1 MPLDEE
7 GLVRVLLFVR
17 PMQPLAAEVEVTV
30 DTVHHIMQPLA
41 IFEPIHQQ
49 VFNTRRAVQHRRR
62 VDELER
68 KVRADGLSP
77 AWMCISLTMVS
88 FASET
93 VCSQI
98 HALQP
103 PPPTGAPLT
112 AAPPEPLTGP
122 QAERLKDAQDE

>member
-1 MPLDEE
+1 
-7 GLVRVLLFVR
+7 VRVLLFVR

-41 IFEPIHQQ
+41 IFEPIYQQ

-68 KVRADGLSP
+68 KVRADGLSL
-77 AWMCISLTMVS
+77 AWMRIRLTMAS

-93 VCSQI
+93 ICSQI

-103 PPPTGAPLT
+103 PPTEALST
-112 AAPPEPLTGP
+112 AAPPEPLTGT